1 METLKKLNSLYSK
14 TEKLQ
19 RDKKERKKL
28 NIVIIGGSHSGFSC
42 AWILLNGP
50 SNPNINPKKSHKE
63 EQQREEENVVVEEHL
78 KNITNRS
85 TTSLHNEKEMYQKE
99 NSPGPRDPSP
109 KKDEEDLVEGGLEG
123 SEEEDEA
130 TACVP
135 NPFEQQGATCAKKGM
150 KNKCQECCFCE
161 AVPAKHVLKA

>member
-50 SNPNINPKKSHKE
+50 SNPNINPKKAHKE
-63 EQQREEENVVVEEHL
+63 EQQREEEHVVIEEHL

-85 TTSLHNEKEMYQKE
+85 TTSLHNEKEMHQKE

-109 KKDEEDLVEGGLEG
+109 KRRMRTWWRAGWRARRRK
-123 SEEEDEA
+123 
-130 TACVP
+130 TRRQRACRIRS
-135 NPFEQQGATCAKKGM
+135 NS
-150 KNKCQECCFCE
+150 
-161 AVPAKHVLKA
+161 KARRVRRRA